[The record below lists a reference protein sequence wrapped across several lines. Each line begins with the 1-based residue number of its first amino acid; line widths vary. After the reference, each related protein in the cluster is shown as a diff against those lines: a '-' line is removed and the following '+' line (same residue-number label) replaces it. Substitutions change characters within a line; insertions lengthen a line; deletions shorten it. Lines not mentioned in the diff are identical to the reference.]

1 MDARNIGLRN
11 IEVADTKICSID
23 GDNGKLIYRG
33 YDILDLVNHSTFEE
47 TSYLL
52 LFGELPN
59 NDELLHFSKEL
70 RNARTIPDGLLRNL
84 KNRLRTARPMDVL
97 QSSVCEL
104 SDYDL
109 NIDNDSKDANFQR
122 AISLI
127 SKIPTIIAAWERTR
141 LGQDIIQPTNQ
152 DSHSA
157 NFLYMLRGTR
167 PTIDEAKIFDI
178 CLILHAE
185 HSFNASTFA
194 AREIASTRAHMYSCI
209 GGAIGALSGEL
220 HGGANVQVMKMLL
233 EIGDPKNVK
242 NWVGNHLEKG
252 ARIMGMGHAVY
263 KTTDP
268 RSEVL
273 SRLSKIMSEKKN
285 SEWFKITEEVEKVT
299 RQYMQDHHRQA
310 IYPNVDL
317 YSASLY
323 YDMGIPMDLNT
334 PIFAIS
340 RIAGWSAHI
349 IEEKFAEAAP
359 RPALYRPKALYVGRY
374 CGPMGCEYTPIQNR
388 VVPGNLENHPTNTQL
403 ERSDKQPQASSLP
416 RQN

>member
-23 GDNGKLIYRG
+23 GNNGKLIYRG

-52 LFGELPN
+52 LLGELPRN
-59 NDELLHFSKEL
+59 GQLSDFSRRLREARALPPELL
-70 RNARTIPDGLLRNL
+70 ARM
-84 KNRLRTARPMDVL
+84 KNRRHTARPMDVL

-104 SDYDL
+104 ADYDTDL
-109 NIDNDSKDANFQR
+109 DDDTKEANINR
-122 AISLI
+122 AINLI
-127 SKIPTIIAAWERTR
+127 SKIPTIVAAWERTR
-141 LGQDIIQPTNQ
+141 NNKETISPTSEG
-152 DSHSA
+152 DHAS
-157 NFLYMLRGTR
+157 NFLYMLSGTK
-167 PTIDEAKIFDI
+167 PTLKEAKIFDI

-220 HGGANVQVMKMLL
+220 HGGANVQVMRMLS
-233 EIGDPKNVK
+233 EINDPPNAERWVK
-242 NWVGNHLEKG
+242 NRLDTGG
-252 ARIMGMGHAVY
+252 RIMGMGHAVY

-273 SRLSKIMSEKKN
+273 SRLSKILSREKKTQ
-285 SEWFKITEEVEKVT
+285 WFEITERVERAT
-299 RQYMQDHHRQA
+299 QQYMMKERKQA

-317 YSASLY
+317 YSAALY
-323 YDMGIPMDLNT
+323 HDMDIPIDLNT

-340 RIAGWSAHI
+340 RIAGWSSHI

-359 RPALYRPKALYVGRY
+359 KPALYRPKALYVGRY
-374 CGPMGCEYTPIQNR
+374 CGPMGCEYTPLADRELVEKI
-388 VVPGNLENHPTNTQL
+388 
-403 ERSDKQPQASSLP
+403 PQ
-416 RQN
+416 

>member
-23 GDNGKLIYRG
+23 GNNGKLIYRG

-52 LFGELPN
+52 LLGELPRN
-59 NDELLHFSKEL
+59 GQLSDFSRRLREARYLPQELLASM
-70 RNARTIPDGLLRNL
+70 N
-84 KNRLRTARPMDVL
+84 NRLQTARPMDVL

-104 SDYDL
+104 ADYDPNL
-109 NIDNDSKDANFQR
+109 DDDTKEANINR
-122 AISLI
+122 AINLI
-127 SKIPTIIAAWERTR
+127 SKIPTIVAAWERIRNNEEIVT
-141 LGQDIIQPTNQ
+141 PASEENHA
-152 DSHSA
+152 S
-157 NFLYMLRGTR
+157 NFLYMLSGTK
-167 PTIDEAKIFDI
+167 PHPKEAKIFDI

-233 EIGDPKNVK
+233 EINDPSNVERWVK
-242 NWVGNHLEKG
+242 NRLGTG
-252 ARIMGMGHAVY
+252 GRIMGMGHAVY
-263 KTTDP
+263 RTTDP

-273 SRLSKIMSEKKN
+273 SRLSKILSTRKKTPWY
-285 SEWFKITEEVEKVT
+285 EITEKVERIT
-299 RQYMQDHHRQA
+299 QQYMMDVRKQA

-317 YSASLY
+317 YSAALY
-323 YDMGIPMDLNT
+323 HDMDIPTDLNT

-340 RIAGWSAHI
+340 RIAGWSSHV

-359 RPALYRPKALYVGRY
+359 KPALYRPKALYVGRY
-374 CGPMGCEYTPIQNR
+374 CGPMGCEYTPLADREI
-388 VVPGNLENHPTNTQL
+388 
-403 ERSDKQPQASSLP
+403 ASKIHNKTISS
-416 RQN
+416 RTK

>member
-23 GDNGKLIYRG
+23 GNNGKLIYRG

-52 LFGELPN
+52 LLGELPRN
-59 NDELLHFSKEL
+59 GQLSDFSRRLREARALPPELL
-70 RNARTIPDGLLRNL
+70 ARM
-84 KNRLRTARPMDVL
+84 KNRRHTARPMDVL

-104 SDYDL
+104 ADYDTDL
-109 NIDNDSKDANFQR
+109 DDDTKEANINR
-122 AISLI
+122 AINLI
-127 SKIPTIIAAWERTR
+127 SKIPTIVAAWERTR
-141 LGQDIIQPTNQ
+141 NNKETISPTSEG
-152 DSHSA
+152 DHAS
-157 NFLYMLRGTR
+157 NFLYMLSGTK
-167 PTIDEAKIFDI
+167 PTLKEAKIFDI

-220 HGGANVQVMKMLL
+220 HGGANVQVMRMLL
-233 EIGDPKNVK
+233 EINDPHNAERWVK
-242 NWVGNHLEKG
+242 NRLDTGG
-252 ARIMGMGHAVY
+252 RIMGMGHAVY

-273 SRLSKIMSEKKN
+273 SRLSKILSREKKTQ
-285 SEWFKITEEVEKVT
+285 WFEITERVERAT
-299 RQYMQDHHRQA
+299 QQYMMKERKQA

-317 YSASLY
+317 YSAALY
-323 YDMGIPMDLNT
+323 HDMDIPIDLNT

-340 RIAGWSAHI
+340 RIAGWSSHI

-359 RPALYRPKALYVGRY
+359 KPALYRPKALYVGRY
-374 CGPMGCEYTPIQNR
+374 CGPMGCEYTPLADRELVEKI
-388 VVPGNLENHPTNTQL
+388 
-403 ERSDKQPQASSLP
+403 PQ
-416 RQN
+416 

>member
-23 GDNGKLIYRG
+23 GNNGKLIYRG

-52 LFGELPN
+52 LLGELPRN
-59 NDELLHFSKEL
+59 GQLSDFSRRLREARCLPQELLASM
-70 RNARTIPDGLLRNL
+70 N
-84 KNRLRTARPMDVL
+84 NRLRTARPMDVL
-97 QSSVCEL
+97 QSCVCEL
-104 SDYDL
+104 ADYDPDL
-109 NIDNDSKDANFQR
+109 DDDTKEANINR
-122 AISLI
+122 AINLI
-127 SKIPTIIAAWERTR
+127 SKIPTIVAAWERIRNNEEIVT
-141 LGQDIIQPTNQ
+141 PASEENHA
-152 DSHSA
+152 S
-157 NFLYMLRGTR
+157 NFLYMLSGTK
-167 PTIDEAKIFDI
+167 PHPKEAKIFDI

-233 EIGDPKNVK
+233 EINDPSNVEWWVK
-242 NWVGNHLEKG
+242 NRLGTG
-252 ARIMGMGHAVY
+252 GRIMGMGHAVY

-273 SRLSKIMSEKKN
+273 SRLSKIQSTRKKTPWY
-285 SEWFKITEEVEKVT
+285 EITEKVERITQQHMMDVRK
-299 RQYMQDHHRQA
+299 QA

-317 YSASLY
+317 YSAALY
-323 YDMGIPMDLNT
+323 YDMNIPTDLNT

-340 RIAGWSAHI
+340 RIAGWSSHV

-359 RPALYRPKALYVGRY
+359 KPALYRPKALYVGRY
-374 CGPMGCEYTPIQNR
+374 CGPMGCEYTPLADREI
-388 VVPGNLENHPTNTQL
+388 
-403 ERSDKQPQASSLP
+403 ASKIHNKTISS
-416 RQN
+416 RTK

>member
-23 GDNGKLIYRG
+23 GNNGKLIYRG

-52 LFGELPN
+52 LLGELPRN
-59 NDELLHFSKEL
+59 GQLSDFSRRLREARALPPELL
-70 RNARTIPDGLLRNL
+70 ARM
-84 KNRLRTARPMDVL
+84 KNRRHTARPMDVL

-104 SDYDL
+104 ADYDTDL
-109 NIDNDSKDANFQR
+109 DDDTKEANINR
-122 AISLI
+122 AINLI
-127 SKIPTIIAAWERTR
+127 SKIPTIVAAWERTR
-141 LGQDIIQPTNQ
+141 NNKETISPTSEG
-152 DSHSA
+152 DHAS
-157 NFLYMLRGTR
+157 NFLYMLRGTK
-167 PTIDEAKIFDI
+167 PTLKEAKIFDI

-233 EIGDPKNVK
+233 EINDPPNAERWVK
-242 NWVGNHLEKG
+242 NRLDTGG
-252 ARIMGMGHAVY
+252 RIMGMGHAVY

-273 SRLSKIMSEKKN
+273 SRLSKILSREKKTQ
-285 SEWFKITEEVEKVT
+285 WFEITERVERAT
-299 RQYMQDHHRQA
+299 QQYMMKERKQA

-317 YSASLY
+317 YSAALY
-323 YDMGIPMDLNT
+323 HDIDIPIDLNT

-340 RIAGWSAHI
+340 RIAGWSSHI

-359 RPALYRPKALYVGRY
+359 KPALYRPKALYVGRY
-374 CGPMGCEYTPIQNR
+374 CGPMGCEYTPLADRELVEKI
-388 VVPGNLENHPTNTQL
+388 
-403 ERSDKQPQASSLP
+403 PQ
-416 RQN
+416 

>member
-23 GDNGKLIYRG
+23 GNNGKLIYRG

-52 LFGELPN
+52 LLGELPRN
-59 NDELLHFSKEL
+59 GQLSDFSRRLREARALPPELL
-70 RNARTIPDGLLRNL
+70 ARM
-84 KNRLRTARPMDVL
+84 KNRRHTARPMDVL

-104 SDYDL
+104 ADYDTDL
-109 NIDNDSKDANFQR
+109 DDDTKEANINR
-122 AISLI
+122 AINLI
-127 SKIPTIIAAWERTR
+127 SKIPTIVAAWERTR
-141 LGQDIIQPTNQ
+141 NNKETISPTSEG
-152 DSHSA
+152 DHAS
-157 NFLYMLRGTR
+157 NFLYMLSGTK
-167 PTIDEAKIFDI
+167 PTLKEAKIFDI

-220 HGGANVQVMKMLL
+220 HGGANVQVMRMLL
-233 EIGDPKNVK
+233 EINDPPSAERWVK
-242 NWVGNHLEKG
+242 NRLDTGG
-252 ARIMGMGHAVY
+252 RIMGMGHAVY

-273 SRLSKIMSEKKN
+273 SRLSKILSREKKTQ
-285 SEWFKITEEVEKVT
+285 WFEITERVERAT
-299 RQYMQDHHRQA
+299 QQYMMKERKQA

-317 YSASLY
+317 YSAALY
-323 YDMGIPMDLNT
+323 HDMDIPIDLNT

-340 RIAGWSAHI
+340 RIAGWSSHI

-359 RPALYRPKALYVGRY
+359 KPALYRPKALYVGRY
-374 CGPMGCEYTPIQNR
+374 CGPMGCEYTPLADRELVEKI
-388 VVPGNLENHPTNTQL
+388 
-403 ERSDKQPQASSLP
+403 PQ
-416 RQN
+416 

>member
-23 GDNGKLIYRG
+23 GNNGKLIYRG

-52 LFGELPN
+52 LLGELPRN
-59 NDELLHFSKEL
+59 GQLSDFSRRLREARALPPELL
-70 RNARTIPDGLLRNL
+70 ARM
-84 KNRLRTARPMDVL
+84 KNRRHTARPMDVL

-104 SDYDL
+104 ADYDTDL
-109 NIDNDSKDANFQR
+109 DDDTKEANINR
-122 AISLI
+122 AINLI
-127 SKIPTIIAAWERTR
+127 SKIPTIVAAWERTR
-141 LGQDIIQPTNQ
+141 NNKETISPTSEG
-152 DSHSA
+152 DHAS
-157 NFLYMLRGTR
+157 NFLYMLRGTK
-167 PTIDEAKIFDI
+167 PTLKEAKIFDI

-220 HGGANVQVMKMLL
+220 HGGANVQVMRMLL
-233 EIGDPKNVK
+233 EINDPPNAERWVK
-242 NWVGNHLEKG
+242 NRLDTGG
-252 ARIMGMGHAVY
+252 RIMGMGHAVY

-273 SRLSKIMSEKKN
+273 SRLSKILSREKKTQ
-285 SEWFKITEEVEKVT
+285 WFEITERVERAT
-299 RQYMQDHHRQA
+299 QQYMMRERKQA

-317 YSASLY
+317 YSAALY
-323 YDMGIPMDLNT
+323 HDMDIPIDLNT

-340 RIAGWSAHI
+340 RIAGWSSHI

-359 RPALYRPKALYVGRY
+359 KPALYRPKALYVGRY
-374 CGPMGCEYTPIQNR
+374 CGPMGCEYTPLADRELVEKI
-388 VVPGNLENHPTNTQL
+388 
-403 ERSDKQPQASSLP
+403 PQ
-416 RQN
+416 